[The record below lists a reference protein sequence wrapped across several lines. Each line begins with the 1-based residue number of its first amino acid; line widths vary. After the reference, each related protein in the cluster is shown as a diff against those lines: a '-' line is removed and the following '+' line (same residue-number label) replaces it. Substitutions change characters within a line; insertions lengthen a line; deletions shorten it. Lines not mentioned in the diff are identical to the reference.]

1 MPSGRRTPPQRKGW
15 YALADS
21 ARRICGI
28 SGGKDSS
35 ALAVYLRGRVSDM
48 EYFFCDTG
56 AELPETYEYLT
67 RLEVIL
73 GQPIVRLNSQR
84 GFDHWFEVFH
94 GTLPSPQMRW
104 CTRNMKI
111 KPIEEWIGEEP
122 AVSYVAIRA
131 DESNRKGYI
140 STKTNI
146 ETRFPFIEDGVDHDG
161 VMRILEDAGIGLPA
175 YYEWRTRSGC
185 YFCFFQRKA
194 EWVGLSERHPDL
206 FERAVAI
213 EQKVLQDAGVN
224 GDADFRDQAMRGRQ
238 YTWSSGENLLQLLAR
253 RGEIMERHEAALSRA
268 AKTRTNV
275 PLIEAL
281 ADALDEEDDTDPCTV
296 CAL

>member
-1 MPSGRRTPPQRKGW
+1 MTDTIRH
-15 YALADS
+15 
-21 ARRICGI
+21 ICGI

-35 ALAVYLRGRVSDM
+35 ALALYLRNKVSEM

-73 GQPIVRLNSQR
+73 GKPIVRLNAQR
-84 GFDHWFEVFH
+84 GFDHWFEVFR

-104 CTRNMKI
+104 CTKNMKI
-111 KPIEEWIGEEP
+111 KPIEAWIGEAP
-122 AVSYVAIRA
+122 ACSYVAIRA

-140 STKTNI
+140 STKSNI
-146 ETRFPFIEDGVDHDG
+146 QTRFPFVEDGIDRDG
-161 VMRILEDAGIGLPA
+161 VMRILANAGIGLPT

-185 YFCFFQRKA
+185 YFCFYQRKA
-194 EWVGLSERHPDL
+194 EWIGLAERHPEL

-213 EQKVLQDAGVN
+213 ERKVLRDAGIDGN
-224 GDADFRDQAMRGRQ
+224 ADFGNRAMRGRQ
-238 YTWSSGENLLQLLAR
+238 YTWSGGETLPELRSR
-253 RGEIMERHEAALSRA
+253 RDEILERHEVAMSRA
-268 AKTRTNV
+268 AKARKNV
-275 PLIEAL
+275 PLIEVL
-281 ADALDEEDDTDPCTV
+281 GEALDEDDDTLPCTV

>member
-1 MPSGRRTPPQRKGW
+1 MPDAIRH
-15 YALADS
+15 
-21 ARRICGI
+21 ICGI

-35 ALAVYLRGRVSDM
+35 ALAVYLRDTVPEM

-67 RLEVIL
+67 RLQVIL
-73 GQPIVRLNSQR
+73 GKPIERLNATR
-84 GFDHWFEVFH
+84 GFDHWFEVFR
-94 GTLPSPQMRW
+94 GALPSPQMRW
-104 CTRNMKI
+104 CTKNMKI
-111 KPIEEWIGEEP
+111 KPIEAWIGDVP

-140 STKTNI
+140 STKSNI
-146 ETRFPFIEDGVDHDG
+146 QSRFPFIEDGVDREG
-161 VMRILEDAGIGLPA
+161 VMRILEDAGIGLPK

-185 YFCFFQRKA
+185 YFCFYQRKA
-194 EWVGLSERHPDL
+194 EWIGLAERHPEL

-213 EQKVLQDAGVN
+213 EQKVLLHAGAD
-224 GDADFRDQAMRGRQ
+224 GKADFSDRAMRGRQ
-238 YTWSSGENLLQLLAR
+238 YTWSGGETLVQLRSRRDEILAR
-253 RGEIMERHEAALSRA
+253 HDAAMSRA
-268 AKTRTNV
+268 ATSQANR

-281 ADALDEEDDTDPCTV
+281 ADALGEDDDTTPCSV

>member
-1 MPSGRRTPPQRKGW
+1 M
-15 YALADS
+15 ADHTT
-21 ARRICGI
+21 RHICGI

-35 ALAVYLRGRVSDM
+35 ALAVYLRNKVPEM

-67 RLEVIL
+67 RLEVVL
-73 GQPIVRLNSQR
+73 GKPITRLNAQR
-84 GFDHWFEVFH
+84 GFDHWFEVFR

-104 CTRNMKI
+104 CTKNMKI
-111 KPIEEWIGEEP
+111 KPIEGWIGDAP
-122 AVSYVAIRA
+122 ALSYVAIRA

-140 STKTNI
+140 STKPNI
-146 ETRFPFIEDGVDHDG
+146 RTRFPFIEDEIDHDG
-161 VMRILEDAGIGLPA
+161 VMRILADAGIGLPA

-185 YFCFFQRKA
+185 YFCFYQRKA
-194 EWVGLSERHPDL
+194 EWIGLADRHPDL

-213 EQKVLQDAGVN
+213 ERKVLRDAGIN
-224 GDADFRDQAMRGRQ
+224 GDADFGSQAMRGRQ
-238 YTWSSGENLLQLLAR
+238 YTWSGGETLHDLVSR
-253 RGEIMERHEAALSRA
+253 RDDILERHNAAMSRA
-268 AKTRTNV
+268 NKTKANI

-281 ADALDEEDDTDPCTV
+281 SEALDEEDDAVPCAV